1 MGSCYRVTIDERHV
15 PFEFVGKIASSSSMA
30 KAGDIEGGARP
41 RHDIGVCQKCVSV
54 EQVSSV
60 LLGGTKEKGLK

>member
-1 MGSCYRVTIDERHV
+1 
-15 PFEFVGKIASSSSMA
+15 MA
-30 KAGDIEGGARP
+30 EAGNIEGGARP

-60 LLGGTKEKGLK
+60 LLGGGNNGERVEIAS